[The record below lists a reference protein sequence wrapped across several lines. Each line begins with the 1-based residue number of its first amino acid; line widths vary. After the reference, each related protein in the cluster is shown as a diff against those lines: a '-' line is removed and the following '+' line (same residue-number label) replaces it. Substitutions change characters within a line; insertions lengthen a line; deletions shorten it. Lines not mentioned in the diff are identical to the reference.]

1 MTENVKIAV
10 IGLGGVAQLVHLPNL
25 LKINNVNIRSVA
37 EVKPSRLNTIADKF
51 NIPERF
57 KDYKE
62 LLKKSEVDAVII
74 STPTSLHKEITIDC
88 LNAGKDVLVEK
99 PIARNVKETDSILN
113 AAEKNKRKLMI
124 GMNLRFRP
132 DTLLLKSMI
141 QAGEIG
147 IPFYAKSQWIRKQS
161 SEEKWFTRREEA
173 GGGVL
178 LDLGISLLDVSLWLM
193 GHPKVNS
200 VQTQNFCQ
208 NTKNLEDTSI
218 SFLRCEDSKIINI
231 ETSWTLPVEKDFFQ
245 ITIFGSKGSVTTT
258 PLHIYKKVENQ
269 LVDLKPNMSDSPSLL
284 FKKSYFNELKSFV
297 GAVRGLSPLF
307 SSAERAVE
315 RLKVIETMYKSAKKQ
330 QEVKVN

>member
-51 NIPERF
+51 NIPERY

-132 DTLLLKSMI
+132 DTLLLKS
-141 QAGEIG
+141 
-147 IPFYAKSQWIRKQS
+147 
-161 SEEKWFTRREEA
+161 
-173 GGGVL
+173 
-178 LDLGISLLDVSLWLM
+178 
-193 GHPKVNS
+193 
-200 VQTQNFCQ
+200 
-208 NTKNLEDTSI
+208 
-218 SFLRCEDSKIINI
+218 
-231 ETSWTLPVEKDFFQ
+231 
-245 ITIFGSKGSVTTT
+245 
-258 PLHIYKKVENQ
+258 
-269 LVDLKPNMSDSPSLL
+269 
-284 FKKSYFNELKSFV
+284 
-297 GAVRGLSPLF
+297 
-307 SSAERAVE
+307 
-315 RLKVIETMYKSAKKQ
+315 
-330 QEVKVN
+330 